1 MQLKHLMI
9 AAAALAATV
18 GASSAALARS
28 GFATADVNMRAGP
41 STGFP
46 VVTTIPDGAR
56 VNIHGCVAGYGW
68 CDVGWGGARGW
79 VSGAY
84 LQFIY
89 NDRRVLVPYYAPRI
103 GLPIIAFSVDTYW
116 RHHYRHRP
124 WYHRR
129 AYWRRHYHRQDRRI
143 EHRQRRIEHR
153 QHRIE
158 RRHNRVERRIERR
171 HDRIERRQDRRHI
184 RHDLRSRHRDR
195 AITPHRSRARQHLR
209 NTARPQIRHRQAVP
223 RSQVHRS
230 RSQARGGHRSGRS
243 GGVRD
248 Y

>member
-1 MQLKHLMI
+1 MQLRHLMI
-9 AAAALAATV
+9 AVAALAVTG
-18 GASSAALARS
+18 GASSTALARA

-46 VVTTIPDGAR
+46 VVTTIPDGAG
-56 VNIHGCVAGYGW
+56 VNIHGCVADYGW

-89 NDRRVLVPYYAPRI
+89 NDRRVLVPYYGPRI

-129 AYWRRHYHRQDRRI
+129 AYWHRHYHRHQAQPHHRDRRDARPYRGERHHVRPGDRYRRSI
-143 EHRQRRIEHR
+143 QRHDRDRRSH
-153 QHRIE
+153 IE
-158 RRHNRVERRIERR
+158 RRGN
-171 HDRIERRQDRRHI
+171 DRGQIHRAV
-184 RHDLRSRHRDR
+184 RHRDR
-195 AITPHRSRARQHLR
+195 NRTHAPD
-209 NTARPQIRHRQAVP
+209 
-223 RSQVHRS
+223 RS
-230 RSQARGGHRSGRS
+230 RSVQQRLIDAAKSQMRQRQGGGHRGA
-243 GGVRD
+243 VRD

>member
-1 MQLKHLMI
+1 MI
-9 AAAALAATV
+9 AVATLVAAA
-18 GASSAALARS
+18 GASSAALARP

-129 AYWRRHYHRQDRRI
+129 SYWRRHYHRQ
-143 EHRQRRIEHR
+143 HRRIEHR

-158 RRHNRVERRIERR
+158 RRQNRLERRIERR

-184 RHDLRSRHRDR
+184 RRELRHRDR
-195 AITPHRSRARQHLR
+195 VRTHTRDRSRIRQRLIDS
-209 NTARPQIRHRQAVP
+209 AKSQIRQRQPASRP
-223 RSQVHRS
+223 QVHRS
-230 RSQARGGHRSGRS
+230 RSQGGGGHRGP
-243 GGVRD
+243 VRD